1 MKAILISIRP
11 QWVEK
16 ILNGIKKDEI
26 RKGTA
31 IGKAIN
37 RLIEEQ
43 GVAPMLIYCTHGRHL
58 LDLRKEDTKDNYRLT
73 TQNKSNNVRWSYP
86 PLLNGK
92 VVARFNATA
101 DKFEWDSCARDNDG
115 YWLEN
120 GNKLDLKPTCL
131 SYEELFDYI
140 KGGEGTAIHIQDL
153 EIFDKPKEISE
164 FNAYCKGEM
173 KCLHCKHHWTDDS
186 SGYSIDKCG
195 RKPLTRAPQSFCFIE
210 IE

>member
-1 MKAILISIRP
+1 MKAILISVQP

-37 RLIEEQ
+37 RLIKEQ
-43 GVAPMLIYCTHGRHL
+43 GVAPMLIYCTKRGGYLHL
-58 LDLRKEDTKDNYRLT
+58 ENDGT
-73 TQNKSNNVRWSYP
+73 WSYSRKQKYTYVR
-86 PLLNGK
+86 NGK
-92 VVARFNATA
+92 VAARFNATA
-101 DKFEWDSCARDNDG
+101 DKFEWDSCGRDNDG

-140 KGGEGTAIHIQDL
+140 KGGEGTDIHINDL
-153 EIFDKPKEISE
+153 EIFDKPKELSDFEHQVVYENIYTNE
-164 FNAYCKGEM
+164 KRYLREP
-173 KCLHCKHHWTDDS
+173 L
-186 SGYSIDKCG
+186 
-195 RKPLTRAPQSFCFIE
+195 RKAPRSWCYIE
-210 IE
+210 I